1 MMKEMRNLIEE
12 REKYERHNENP
23 RLQSD
28 ELDSIARAMLYVS
41 KTATELDAEEIS
53 AINWANKRLGIV

>member
-53 AINWANKRLGIV
+53 AINWANKRLGID

>member
-28 ELDSIARAMLYVS
+28 GLDSIARAMLYVS
-41 KTATELDAEEIS
+41 KTATEFDAEEIS
-53 AINWANKRLGIV
+53 AINWANKRLGID

>member
-12 REKYERHNENP
+12 RAKYERHNENP

-41 KTATELDAEEIS
+41 KKATELDAEEIS